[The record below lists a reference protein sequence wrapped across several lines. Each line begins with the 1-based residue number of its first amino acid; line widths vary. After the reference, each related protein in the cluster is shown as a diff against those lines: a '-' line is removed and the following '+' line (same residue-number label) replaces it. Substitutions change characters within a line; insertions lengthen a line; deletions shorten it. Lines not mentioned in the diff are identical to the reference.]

1 MGNRRFSLTT
11 YVLVGISLVALYFVG
26 KTVTPPPPAPPKD
39 PTPAASKTPPTPV
52 PDSPDKQRFDETR
65 AKEEAKARADRMK
78 ALAANARKN
87 PDANAKAFNPNTI
100 DTDSDYWQHAETG
113 EKGVKEMRTKVAD
126 ALAKQKTQPV
136 VPVPQKPSPI
146 NQSQ

>member
-39 PTPAASKTPPTPV
+39 PTPVAAKAPPTP
-52 PDSPDKQRFDETR
+52 PPASPDKMKFDETR

-78 ALAANARKN
+78 ALAANAQKN
-87 PDANAKAFNPNTI
+87 PTANTKAFNPTSI
-100 DTDSDYWQHAETG
+100 DTDSDYWQHAEAG
-113 EKGVKEMRTKVAD
+113 EKGVKEMRTRVAE

-136 VPVPQKPSPI
+136 VPVQQKPSPI
-146 NQSQ
+146 NRSQ